1 MRVAAAATSVNTGP
15 TEERAAPGP
24 AGTAAGAGRRR
35 YHSVIA
41 ASPNAELRYCRTWQ
55 TVPMY
60 QPKLTGALSAATR
73 RTIQPSVWVKESH
86 SRGVHTQ
93 RMIDTPAIAHSN
105 GRRLNA
111 PGAP

>member
-1 MRVAAAATSVNTGP
+1 MRMEAAATGVNTGP
-15 TEERAAPGP
+15 TEERGAPGP

-73 RTIQPSVWVKESH
+73 RTIQPSGWVKEAH
-86 SRGVHTQ
+86 SR
-93 RMIDTPAIAHSN
+93 RSEE
-105 GRRLNA
+105 RRVEEECRSRW
-111 PGAP
+111 

>member
-1 MRVAAAATSVNTGP
+1 MRMEAAATGVNTGP
-15 TEERAAPGP
+15 TEERGAPGP

-60 QPKLTGALSAATR
+60 QPKLTGALRSEEHTSELQSQSNLVCR
-73 RTIQPSVWVKESH
+73 LLLEKKKKNSKRSVPSH
-86 SRGVHTQ
+86 
-93 RMIDTPAIAHSN
+93 I
-105 GRRLNA
+105 LA
-111 PGAP
+111 PGVNVDASS